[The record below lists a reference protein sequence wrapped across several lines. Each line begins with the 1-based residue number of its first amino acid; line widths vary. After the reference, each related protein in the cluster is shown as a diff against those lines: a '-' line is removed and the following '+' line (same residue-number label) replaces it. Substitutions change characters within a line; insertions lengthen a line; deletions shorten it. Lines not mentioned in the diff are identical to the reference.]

1 MKRARIRAYHM
12 QNSCTTIA
20 IKLVLRWLHSRHCMD
35 DSIEHHCSG
44 VKLMKVFILR
54 GVTLAPYS

>member
-1 MKRARIRAYHM
+1 
-12 QNSCTTIA
+12 
-20 IKLVLRWLHSRHCMD
+20 MD

-44 VKLMKVFILR
+44 IKLMKVFILR